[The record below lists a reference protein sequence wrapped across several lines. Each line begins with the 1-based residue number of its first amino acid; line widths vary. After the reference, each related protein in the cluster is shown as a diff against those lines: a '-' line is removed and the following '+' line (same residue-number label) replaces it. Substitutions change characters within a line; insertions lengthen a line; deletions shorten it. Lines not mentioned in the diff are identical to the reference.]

1 LAGAKNQTNVI
12 TKFDMKASTL
22 LKYSGALL
30 LSAALS
36 FPTFA
41 QEKDKKDKKD
51 AKQPGEAEMMAMMM
65 EMAKMGEN
73 HKLLQ
78 EGVGTWSYKVKW
90 WMSPDAPPTESSGTT
105 TSRAIMNGRYIVS
118 DHTGKMQMPG
128 ADGKMADMEF
138 KGMATEGYDNAKK
151 KFVATWVDNMGT
163 GIMYLLG
170 SYDATAKKFSYEADY
185 EAMPGMV
192 MKVRE
197 VLTVKDKDHRMMEFF
212 EDRGGTQVKTMEI
225 SYTRKA

>member
-1 LAGAKNQTNVI
+1 
-12 TKFDMKASTL
+12 MKASTF
-22 LKYSGALL
+22 LKYSAALL
-30 LSAALS
+30 LCGVMTLPS
-36 FPTFA
+36 FA
-41 QEKDKKDKKD
+41 QDKEKEKDKETKDKKD

-65 EMAKMGEN
+65 EMAKTGEN

-90 WMSPDAPPTESSGTT
+90 WMSPEAPPSESSGTST
-105 TSRAIMNGRYIVS
+105 ARAVFDGRYIVT
-118 DHTGKMQMPG
+118 DHSGKMQMPG
-128 ADGKMADMEF
+128 PDGKPMDMEF

-151 KFVATWVDNMGT
+151 KFVASWIDNMST
-163 GIMYLLG
+163 GIMSMTG
-170 SYDATAKKFSYEADY
+170 TYDAAAKKFTYDAEY

-192 MKVRE
+192 MKVRQ

-225 SYTRKA
+225 NYTRKG